1 MKIKHAILLMPLLLV
16 AFFSSAQTY
25 KYKFSYDSTR
35 VYLRD
40 TVSGGQP
47 ISASYERGS
56 LYVVRN
62 SKSVYLFLE
71 GTSIVVNRWDT
82 AVNLVYLAPSLD
94 SAYRLLNSHIFAINY
109 SAGVLTYSDTVDRI
123 ATQHYVITNGQYWTL
138 KGDSLYPTTI
148 TNSVGIGT
156 ATPTSTFQV
165 YGNYSVPPFT
175 VGKAGQTM
183 IQTYQP
189 DYSLSLGDLTF
200 DDYGIRFDISDLGKQ
215 FSWGWWTDTAM
226 TLKGQNGAPKLLTV
240 NGAIWSLGED
250 SFTNFAG
257 KTSSVIMLHNA
268 IDHSQPGPCL
278 YYSPDTSV
286 HVLSGYCA
294 KFLAC
299 SDINDYGDSS
309 VAVMSAGDNQ
319 GNQCFMGLCGQTKK
333 WALNLTG
340 YQNVAFVYNDTSLWA
355 VGSQLAGQPNPVSVL
370 SANLLAQKVS
380 ITDGSQA
387 QGTVLTGDSN
397 GVATWGYA
405 VLPHYIFTPTTLLD
419 TVYTVTNAVNIIN
432 STAATL
438 VISLPSTPKNNDRVE
453 LKFNQAH
460 AAITYTNGT
469 INGGLAS
476 SVIGSFTVLTYD
488 SANSAWY

>member
-1 MKIKHAILLMPLLLV
+1 MKSLLIILGV
-16 AFFSSAQTY
+16 AVSLSCFSQQHIYTVKDSGMFVVFYDTTMHQSNAVTKNTMGVVCGSAYNAVYNLST
-25 KYKFSYDSTR
+25 KFIIADFTNI
-35 VYLRD
+35 
-40 TVSGGQP
+40 TVHT
-47 ISASYERGS
+47 
-56 LYVVRN
+56 V
-62 SKSVYLFLE
+62 
-71 GTSIVVNRWDT
+71 
-82 AVNLVYLAPSLD
+82 APTND
-94 SAYRLLNSHIFAINY
+94 SACRLFYHICWAVDTNTLNLILTGDTTTYFNGTGEFSHIPP
-109 SAGVLTYSDTVDRI
+109 D
-123 ATQHYVITNGQYWTL
+123 HWTL
-138 KGDSLYPTTI
+138 SGSNLYN
-148 TNSVGIGT
+148 NSGVNVGIGT
-156 ATPTSTFQV
+156 PNPSTILNI
-165 YGNYSVPPFT
+165 YGNSGIAPFLIQNN
-175 VGKAGQTM
+175 GEAM
-183 IQTYQP
+183 FQTYP
-189 DYSLSLGDLTF
+189 SNYSISQGDLTY
-200 DDYGIRFDISDLGKQ
+200 DNDGIRFDISDQAHQ

-226 TLKGQNGAPKLLTV
+226 TLKGQDGAPKLLTV